1 MTVRQAAE
9 ALGLTL
15 CCGDREREITGVYVG
30 DLLSRCMSHV
40 TEGCLWITIMSNIN
54 AVAVA
59 ALTDPACIVFCEDVE
74 IDEAVLERA
83 RENDVAIAKSTQDA
97 YALCV
102 AYHNACGITCGEVQ

>member
-1 MTVRQAAE
+1 MTVAQAAE

-15 CCGDREREITGVYVG
+15 LCGDGDREITGVYVG
-30 DLLSRCMSHV
+30 DLLSRCMSRV

-74 IDEAVLERA
+74 IGDEVLDRA
-83 RENDVAIAKSTQDA
+83 RENDITIAKCTHDA
-97 YALCV
+97 YTLCI
-102 AYHNACGITCGEVQ
+102 AYHNAGGISS

>member
-1 MTVRQAAE
+1 MTVAQAAE

-15 CCGDREREITGVYVG
+15 LTGDADREITGVYVG
-30 DLLSRCMSHV
+30 DLLSRCMSRV

-59 ALTDPACIVFCEDVE
+59 ALTDPAVIVFAEDVE
-74 IDEAVLERA
+74 VDDDVLNRA
-83 RENDVAIAKSTQDA
+83 RGNDITIAKSTQDA

-102 AYHNACGITCGEVQ
+102 AYHNACGACK

>member
-1 MTVRQAAE
+1 MTVAQAAE

-15 CCGDREREITGVYVG
+15 LTGDGEREITGVYVG
-30 DLLSRCMSHV
+30 DLLSRCMSRV

-74 IDEAVLERA
+74 IDEDVLARA
-83 RENDVAIAKSTQDA
+83 RSNDITIAKSTQDA

-102 AYHNACGITCGEVQ
+102 AYHTAAGEMS

>member
-1 MTVRQAAE
+1 MTVDTAVK

-15 CCGDREREITGVYVG
+15 LTGDGDREITGVYVG
-30 DLLSRCMSHV
+30 DLLSRCMSRV

-59 ALTDPACIVFCEDVE
+59 ALTDPAVIVFCEDVE
-74 IDEAVLERA
+74 VDEDVLNRA
-83 RENDVAIAKSTQDA
+83 RSNDITIAKSTLDA

-102 AYHNACGITCGEVQ
+102 ADHNACGESR

>member
-1 MTVRQAAE
+1 MTVAQAAE

-15 CCGDREREITGVYVG
+15 LTGDGEREITGVYVG
-30 DLLSRCMSHV
+30 DLLSRCMSRV

-74 IDEAVLERA
+74 IDEDVLMRA
-83 RENDVAIAKSTQDA
+83 RSNDITIAKSTQDA

-102 AYHNACGITCGEVQ
+102 AYHTAAGEMS

>member
-1 MTVRQAAE
+1 MTVAQAAE

-15 CCGDREREITGVYVG
+15 LTGDGEREITGVYVG
-30 DLLSRCMSHV
+30 DLLSRCMSRV
-40 TEGCLWITIMSNIN
+40 SEGCLWITIMSNIN

-74 IDEAVLERA
+74 VEEDVLTRA
-83 RENDVAIAKSTQDA
+83 RENDITIAKSTQDA

-102 AYHNACGITCGEVQ
+102 AYHTAVGEMS

>member
-1 MTVRQAAE
+1 MTVAE
-9 ALGLTL
+9 AAKVLGLTVL
-15 CCGDREREITGVYVG
+15 CGDDSREIEGVYVG
-30 DLLSRCMSHV
+30 DLLSRCMSRV

-74 IDEAVLERA
+74 IEEDMLQRA
-83 RENDVAIAKSTQDA
+83 REIDITIAKSSLDA

-102 AYHNACGITCGEVQ
+102 AYHKHCGDMS

>member
-1 MTVRQAAE
+1 MTVAQAAE

-15 CCGDREREITGVYVG
+15 LTGDGEREVTGVYVG
-30 DLLSRCMSHV
+30 DLLSRCMSRV

-74 IDEAVLERA
+74 IDDDVLMRA
-83 RENDVAIAKSTQDA
+83 KSNDITIAKSTQDA

-102 AYHNACGITCGEVQ
+102 AYHTAAGEMS

>member
-1 MTVRQAAE
+1 MTVAE
-9 ALGLTL
+9 AAKVLGLTVL
-15 CCGDREREITGVYVG
+15 CGDDSREIEGVYVG
-30 DLLSRCMSHV
+30 DLLSRCMSRV

-74 IDEAVLERA
+74 IEEDMLQRA
-83 RENDVAIAKSTQDA
+83 RENDITIAKSTLDA

-102 AYHNACGITCGEVQ
+102 AYHKHCGDMS

>member
-1 MTVRQAAE
+1 MTVAQAAE

-15 CCGDREREITGVYVG
+15 LCGDGEREVTGVYVG
-30 DLLSRCMSHV
+30 DLLSRCMSRV

-59 ALTDPACIVFCEDVE
+59 ALTDPACIVFCEDVDV
-74 IDEAVLERA
+74 DEEVFERA
-83 RENDVAIAKSTQDA
+83 RSNDITIAKSTQDA

-102 AYHNACGITCGEVQ
+102 AYHTAAGEMS

>member
-1 MTVRQAAE
+1 MTVAE
-9 ALGLTL
+9 AATVLGLTVL
-15 CCGDREREITGVYVG
+15 CGDDSREIEGVYVG
-30 DLLSRCMSHV
+30 DLLSRCMSRV

-74 IDEAVLERA
+74 IEEDMLQRA
-83 RENDVAIAKSTQDA
+83 RENDITIAKSSLDA

-102 AYHNACGITCGEVQ
+102 AYHKHCGDMS

>member
-1 MTVRQAAE
+1 MTVAQAAE
-9 ALGLTL
+9 VLGLTL
-15 CCGDREREITGVYVG
+15 LCGDGTREIEGVYVG
-30 DLLSRCMSHV
+30 DLLSRCMSRV

-74 IDEAVLERA
+74 IDEDVLERA
-83 RENDVAIAKSTQDA
+83 RENDIAIAKSTQDA

-102 AYHNACGITCGEVQ
+102 AYHTAVGALS

>member
-1 MTVRQAAE
+1 MTVRQTAE

-15 CCGDREREITGVYVG
+15 LCGDGDREISGVYVG
-30 DLLSRCMSHV
+30 DLLSRCMSRV

-59 ALTDPACIVFCEDVE
+59 ALTDPACIVFCENVE
-74 IDEAVLERA
+74 IDDAVLDRA
-83 RENDVAIAKSTQDA
+83 RENDIAIAKSTLDA

-102 AYHNACGITCGEVQ
+102 AYHNACGENQ

>member
-1 MTVRQAAE
+1 MTVAE
-9 ALGLTL
+9 AAKVLGLTVL
-15 CCGDREREITGVYVG
+15 CGDDIREFEGVYVG
-30 DLLSRCMSHV
+30 DLLSRCMSRV

-74 IDEAVLERA
+74 IEEDMLQRA
-83 RENDVAIAKSTQDA
+83 RENDITIAKSTLDA

-102 AYHNACGITCGEVQ
+102 AYHKHCGDMS